1 MSHISVCCEN
11 KLFNIRLPVSV
22 FIWLELDKLSRK
34 KCIVFNKV
42 LHQKIGT
49 FNIQFFPMSTTVNRK
64 PVRFTSD
71 SKRVI
76 ARFFY
81 PGPETRV
88 LSIIQKVRDMPDE
101 AAKLTLNQSLR
112 DFSSR
117 HRNISR
123 IYQKHFNR
131 MRDMLNGK
139 AVDIN
144 DLPEYKKLLI
154 GAYFTSE
161 YSIESAAF
169 FNPSMVED
177 PDQSGLQA
185 GQKRVIISFRATG
198 EGHIS
203 SIVFRGGV
211 LDANNNLEIKPTGRL
226 IDEAEVIKNY
236 IYTKEIFCQK
246 LIEMHADQPI
256 VNNVMDKLGN
266 EFDYN
271 ELNNAIDRTRREVD
285 PDDLQKKI
293 LQTISWLGA
302 SHYEITFSL
311 DTGIS
316 DRVIF
321 PIAAAE
327 SNGIEDARFMKF
339 TDDDGRERYYA
350 TYTAY
355 NGFTIMPKLIET
367 KDFYQFKVM
376 PILGENAQN
385 KGMALFPRKINGKYV
400 MLSRIDG
407 INNYIMF
414 SEDINLWGDAIRI
427 QEPKFPWEFIQ
438 VGNCG
443 SPIETKHGWLVITHG
458 VGTMRKYCIG
468 AMLLD
473 LNDPAKVIGELT
485 EPLLIPNDEEREGYV
500 PNVVYSCGAI
510 INNNELVLPY
520 AMSDTAST
528 YATIQ
533 LDELLQQL
541 IPSDYNKKIS
551 DGEVRAHIL
560 VVEDEVMSQKM
571 IAHILKSENYDVEI
585 APDGVVALM
594 EIGRKKFDLILS
606 DIAMPNLDGYQ
617 LLDFI
622 RKLDISIPVV
632 FLSGYTSESEKVKGL
647 SLGALDY
654 ISKPIDSKQLL
665 ETIRHILN
673 K

>member
-1 MSHISVCCEN
+1 MSIT
-11 KLFNIRLPVSV
+11 I
-22 FIWLELDKLSRK
+22 
-34 KCIVFNKV
+34 
-42 LHQKIGT
+42 
-49 FNIQFFPMSTTVNRK
+49 NRK
-64 PVRFTSD
+64 PVRFLSD

-76 ARFFY
+76 ARLFY
-81 PGPETRV
+81 PGPESRV
-88 LSIIQKVRDMPDE
+88 LSIIGKVRDMPDE
-101 AAKLTLNQSLR
+101 AAMLTLNQSLR

-117 HRNISR
+117 HRNISK
-123 IYQKHFNR
+123 IFKKHFKTITE
-131 MRDMLNGK
+131 MLNGRGG
-139 AVDIN
+139 DLHQ
-144 DLPEYKKLLI
+144 LPEYKRLLI
-154 GAYFTSE
+154 GAYFSSE

-177 PDQSGLQA
+177 PDQSGLQS

-203 SIVFRGGV
+203 SIVFRGGI
-211 LDANNNLEIKPTGRL
+211 LDADNNLEIMPTGRL
-226 IDEAEVIKNY
+226 IEEAEVIKNNIY
-236 IYTKEIFCQK
+236 IKEIFCQK
-246 LIEMHADQPI
+246 LSEMHADEPI
-256 VNNVMDKLGN
+256 VESVMQKLKH

-271 ELNNAIDRTRREVD
+271 ELNSAIEQTKRDVN
-285 PDDLQKKI
+285 PDELQKKI

-327 SNGIEDARFMKF
+327 SNGIEDARFVKF

-385 KGMALFPRKINGKYV
+385 KGMALFPRKINGKYA

-407 INNYIMF
+407 VNNFIMF
-414 SEDINLWGDAIRI
+414 SDDINLWGDAVRL

-443 SPIETKHGWLVITHG
+443 SPIETQYGWLVITHG

-473 LNDPAKVIGELT
+473 LFDPSKVIGALS
-485 EPLLIPNDEEREGYV
+485 EPLIVPNDDEREGYV
-500 PNVVYSCGAI
+500 PNVVYSCGSI
-510 INNNELVLPY
+510 LNNNELVLPY
-520 AMSDTAST
+520 AMSDTSST
-528 YATIQ
+528 YATVK

-541 IPSDYNKKIS
+541 IPSDYNTGSAGSKS
-551 DGEVRAHIL
+551 RAHIL
-560 VVEDEVMSQKM
+560 VVEDEVMNQLIVSQ
-571 IAHILKSENYDVEI
+571 ILKSENYEVEV

-594 EIGRKKFDLILS
+594 EIGRKHFDIIVS

-622 RKLDISIPVV
+622 KKHKITIPVI
-632 FLSGYTSESEKVKGL
+632 FLSGYTSESEKAKGL
-647 SLGALDY
+647 SMGAVDY
-654 ISKPIDSKQLL
+654 ISKPVDSKQLL
-665 ETIRHILN
+665 ATVSQILN
-673 K
+673 R

>member
-1 MSHISVCCEN
+1 
-11 KLFNIRLPVSV
+11 
-22 FIWLELDKLSRK
+22 
-34 KCIVFNKV
+34 
-42 LHQKIGT
+42 
-49 FNIQFFPMSTTVNRK
+49 MSTTINRK
-64 PVRFTSD
+64 PLRFISD

-88 LSIIQKVRDMPDE
+88 LSIIQKVTDMPDE
-101 AAKLTLNQSLR
+101 AAKLSLNQSLR
-112 DFSSR
+112 DFSAR
-117 HRNISR
+117 HRNISK
-123 IYQKHFNR
+123 IYKKHFIRLGN
-131 MRDMLNGK
+131 MLGERVSGLN
-139 AVDIN
+139 N
-144 DLPEYKKLLI
+144 LPDYKQLLI

-177 PDQSGLQA
+177 PDQTGLQS

-211 LDANNNLEIKPTGRL
+211 LDSENNLDIKPTGRL
-226 IDEAEVIKNY
+226 IDEAEAIKNY
-236 IYTKEIFCQK
+236 IYTKEIFYQK
-246 LIEMHADQPI
+246 LVEMHSNQPI
-256 VNNVMDKLGN
+256 VKLVMDKLKN

-271 ELNNAIDRTRREVD
+271 ELNNAIAQTKREIN
-285 PDDLQKKI
+285 PDEIGRKI
-293 LQTISWLGA
+293 LKTISWVGA

-367 KDFYQFKVM
+367 KDFYQFKIM
-376 PILGENAQN
+376 PIYGENAQN
-385 KGMALFPRKINGKYV
+385 KGMALFPRKINGKYA
-400 MLSRIDG
+400 MLARIDG
-407 INNYIMF
+407 INNYIML
-414 SEDINLWGDAIRI
+414 SDNINLWGDAIRI

-443 SPIETKHGWLVITHG
+443 SPLETKFGWLVITHG

-473 LNDPAKVIGELT
+473 LDDPTKVIGELS
-485 EPLLIPNDEEREGYV
+485 EPLLMPNEEEREGYV
-500 PNVVYSCGAI
+500 PNVIYSCGSI

-520 AMSDTAST
+520 AMSDTSST
-528 YATIQ
+528 YCTIK
-533 LDELLQQL
+533 LDELLKQL
-541 IPSDYNKKIS
+541 IPSDYNKEPSKQKFI
-551 DGEVRAHIL
+551 AHIL
-560 VVEDEVMSQKM
+560 VVEDEVMSQQI
-571 IAHILKSENYDVEI
+571 IAEILKSENYQVDV
-585 APDGVVALM
+585 APDGICALM
-594 EIGRKKFDLILS
+594 EIGRKNYDIILS

-622 RKLDISIPVV
+622 EKHNIKIPVV
-632 FLSGYTSESEKVKGL
+632 FLSGYTSEAEKAKGL
-647 SLGALDY
+647 SLGAVDY
-654 ISKPIDSKQLL
+654 INKPINPNKLLATVSK
-665 ETIRHILN
+665 ILN
-673 K
+673 R